1 METIK
6 YKDFTGSIEVSREG
20 DAYVIHGKIL
30 FINDLV
36 TYEADNLQK
45 INAEFQAAVDDY
57 IDTCKQLGIEPHKS
71 YSGSFNVRIGPE
83 AHQRL
88 SRFALQNDKKI
99 NSVVKD
105 AIEEYLDRK
114 KNKNREVHNHYH
126 IVRHYS
132 DFVADEDIAAQQPD
146 KITYKNQPRLN

>member
-6 YKDFTGSIEVSREG
+6 YKDFIGSVEINREG
-20 DAYVIHGKIL
+20 DEYIIHGKIL

-36 TYEADNLQK
+36 TYEADNLQN

-57 IDTCKQLGIEPHKS
+57 IGTCKQLGIEPHKS

-83 AHQRL
+83 THQRL
-88 SRFALQNDKKI
+88 ARFAIQNDKKI
-99 NSVVKD
+99 NSIVKN
-105 AIEEYLDRK
+105 AVEEYLDRK
-114 KNKNREVHNHYH
+114 NNKNREIHHHYH

-132 DFVADEDIAAQQPD
+132 EFATDEDIVAQQPD
-146 KITYKNQPRLN
+146 KITYKNQA